1 MKTNKIL
8 KIDGTILDKKQL
20 ENHLQ
25 KIASNH
31 NLTNKPSKETYPIP
45 QLIENYETIKMVYN
59 LLNEHVKLGMN
70 THPAGE
76 WLLDNFYIIEETVK
90 QIQKELTLKKY
101 MNFLGIANGKYKGFA
116 RIYVL
121 AAEIVAYTDNKIEKE
136 DLEDYLA
143 SYQEKKTL
151 SMEEIWNIGL
161 FLQIAIIENIRE
173 ICEKIYS
180 SQIQK
185 MKAENIVRKL
195 IETPQENKDNPIY
208 HLKNIKKDMLHD
220 VKYPFIEYM
229 SYILKRY
236 GKKGYR
242 YLKILDEIVEMTGTT
257 VQEVIKKEHFDIAV
271 KKVSI
276 GNSITSIKTI
286 QRINFL
292 EIFEKINGVEEI
304 LKQDPADV
312 YSKMD
317 NPTKESYRNIIKEIS
332 KKTKISEIYIAKKI
346 LQLAK
351 ENENNGKKAH
361 IGYYILDKGIEK
373 VYQELQCKIPKHM
386 KENTKQKLYIATNI
400 IISMIVSLAFSSIL
414 NVYTKNI
421 GIYLLSFFILLIPS
435 SEIVTQII
443 QYILSKVV
451 KPKPI
456 PKIDFSKG
464 IDEDH
469 ACMVVIPTILKNKEK
484 VKELMHKL
492 EVYYIANASKNLY
505 FTLLGDCSESTM
517 KEEKIDNEVIETGI
531 QLAEN
536 LNKKYSKE
544 HDFPIFHFVYRK
556 REWNEKENCYLGW
569 ERKRGMLT
577 QFNEYLLGNEE
588 NPFRSN
594 TIEEYKD
601 CIPKIQYVITLD
613 ADTDL
618 ILNSAFE
625 LVGAMAHILNKPVI
639 DEEKNVVIEGHG
651 IIQPRI
657 GINLDISYKTIFT
670 QIFAGAGGIDSYT
683 NAISD
688 LYQDNF
694 GEGIFTGKGIYDVK
708 VFSKVLKNAIPE
720 NTVLSHDLLEGC
732 YLRCGLATD
741 IMLMD
746 GYPTKYNSFM
756 NRLSRWIRGDWQI
769 ISWLKRKVN
778 SKIGNI
784 QNPLNCLSKYKIF
797 DNLRRSLI
805 EIMAIISLML
815 FVILGKQYHFET
827 YPFMAIS
834 LIAVVMPYILE
845 IFNTMLVKKEGEHK
859 QKKFSPR
866 ISGYKGIIFRIVITI
881 GALPYKAYISFI
893 AIVKTLYRKWVS
905 HKKLLEWMTSE
916 EAEKQAKNDVMSYV
930 RQMWFNIA
938 LGIITI
944 GLALTNKGF
953 GDFIIQTIFGILWA
967 FTPFIMWYISKEKKE
982 QKAIEK
988 LDKTEIEYVLEIGR
1002 KTWQFFKQYI
1012 NKENNYLMPDNY
1024 QEDRKQKIVART
1036 SSTNIGLSIL
1046 AIVSS
1051 YDLQYETLPDTIDL
1065 LYKVITSV
1073 DSLQKWNGHLY
1084 NWYDTKTKEPLRPR
1098 YISTVDSG
1106 NFVGYLYV
1114 TKAYLEEVEETL
1126 QNYDD
1131 LRFEQSRQ
1139 HKNNKEEYEIES
1151 EENALSKEQGIK
1163 SIETKRK
1170 IDITNEEEKV
1180 KLQNQIQE
1188 MLEIIERT
1196 IHQTDFTYLY
1206 SQEHQIFS
1214 IGYNIEENKLT
1225 DSYYDL
1231 LATEARQ
1238 ASLVAIAKK
1247 DIPSKHWNHLSRTLT
1262 VLGKYK
1268 GLISW
1273 SGTAFEYLMPNINI
1287 PKYKGSLLDE
1297 SCKFMMMSQ
1306 MKYAEEMHL
1315 PFGVSESAFNLK
1327 DLQSNYQYKAFG
1339 IPWLG
1344 LKRGL
1349 ADEMVVSSYGSILAI
1364 TDIPKEVVK
1373 NLKVLE
1379 QYGMYNK
1386 YGFYES
1392 IDFTPER
1399 VRKGNE
1405 AEVVKTYMA
1414 HHQGLILLSINN
1426 LINQLILQKRFTK
1439 NPEIQAVT
1447 ILLQETMPEKA
1458 IITKEDKEK
1467 VEKLKYKDY
1476 EDYIVRSYNKI
1487 DERLITGNVISN
1499 ENYMIAMNQK
1509 GEGVSQYKNMYINH
1523 FKRTDDYTQ
1532 GIIFYIK
1539 SIKNKQIISSSYSQN
1554 RGNAYQIRFMPDKD
1568 EQEIT
1573 SGNIKAKIKTTVAS
1587 NEPVEL
1593 RRILLENLGNEE
1605 EIVELTGYFEPI
1617 LVPKERY
1624 YAHPAFN
1631 NLFLVYEYD
1640 EKNEALI
1647 VKRKKRELG
1656 EKEIYL
1662 ATTLHASRENRIGD
1676 LEYETEEEKFIGRGN
1691 LTIPKMVKDSLPFS
1705 KKIGLVTE
1713 PVVALKRTIK
1723 IKSQEKVV
1731 IDFIVSVEEDKEQTV
1746 QNLEKYM
1753 SFENVKNEFDL
1764 SKARVEAE
1772 TRYLNVKGKDI
1783 ESFQKMLAYILF
1795 DDSIKSVE
1803 KESIKQI
1810 QSFKQSELWKYG
1822 ISGDLPIILVKMKSA
1837 NDADGLKEVLK
1848 AYEYFRTK
1856 NVETEIVIIDEEKY
1870 SYENYVREEIES
1882 TILNQHMGYLK
1893 NIKGGIFILNEEE
1906 MDKKDIT
1913 LLEFISVITIDC
1925 AKGNL
1930 ENNLKE
1936 IEETYL
1942 ENYKEISEE
1951 ENTNQFI
1958 EENTEDMDIL
1968 KDTENLKY
1976 YNEYGAFSEDGKEYW
1991 ICVNQEKRLPT
2002 VWSHIMANE
2011 KFGTIVT
2018 ENMGGYSWYKNS
2030 RLNRLTTWNNN
2041 PSLDIPS
2048 EVIYVKDMDTKQAW
2062 SLGLNPMPDNR
2073 NYNVIYGFG
2082 YCKYIH
2088 SHLGI
2093 EQELE
2098 VFVPKEDSCKI
2109 GMLHLSNKTP
2119 NRKYLKLYYYIKPVI
2134 GEDEFKTSGNIRMQ
2148 FDRNSNTLTACNV
2161 YASEI
2166 DNTKLYMSS
2175 SEKIKSYTGDQKFF
2189 LGKNGLS
2196 NPEGI
2201 KKLRL
2206 NNSNAMGRD
2215 TCMVME
2221 IEVEIESF
2229 SNKEIAFVL
2238 GAEETIMDCKNIAYK
2253 YSKLQNC
2260 RQELERVKNY
2270 WKELLGKLQVYT
2282 PLESTN
2288 ILLNGW
2294 CIYQTLESRLLG
2306 RSGYYQSGG
2315 AFGFRDQ
2322 LQDTIALKYISP
2334 EFLKQQIIKHSKH
2347 QFEEGDVEH
2356 WWHEE
2361 TGRGIRTR
2369 FSDDLLWL
2377 PYLVLQYIHFT
2388 GDNTILEIETPYLKG
2403 EILEEGVDER
2413 YDQYPPS
2420 TKQESI
2426 YLHCIRAIEKSFN
2439 FGENGLPK
2447 IGSGDW
2453 NDGFSTVGNKGR
2465 GESVWLGFFL
2475 YNILDGFIPICEMM
2489 EEKENL
2495 EGKDK
2500 RNDLAQKENVKP
2512 ENENKYHEDK
2522 FQKEEVENRSTKW
2535 RTIKIQLKKAL
2546 NTNGWDGRWYKR
2558 AFMDDGNVL
2567 GSMENDECRI
2577 DSIAQSWSII
2587 SKAGDNDKKYIS
2599 MESLENHLVD
2609 KENGIIKLLDP
2620 PFEKGHLEP
2629 GYIKAYLPGVREN
2642 GGQYTHASCWAI
2654 IAEALLGFG
2663 DKALEFYR
2671 MINPIEHA
2679 RTKDASSKYKVEPY
2693 AIAAD
2698 IYGAGNL
2705 AGRGGWTWY
2714 TGSSS
2719 WYYTAGIEY
2728 ILGLKI
2734 KEGYLTIEPCI
2745 PKDWKEYLMRYKWK
2759 DSIYNIKVMNQNQK
2773 NTGVEKVLLNGEEVD
2788 NKIKLDGS
2796 NRVCN
2801 IEVFM

>member
-45 QLIENYETIKMVYN
+45 QLVENYETIKIVYN
-59 LLNEHVKLGMN
+59 LLNEHVKLGIT

-185 MKAENIVRKL
+185 MKAENIVQKL
-195 IETPQENKDNPIY
+195 IEIPQGNKESHIY
-208 HLKNIKKDMLHD
+208 HFKNIKKDMLND

-276 GNSITSIKTI
+276 GNSITSIKNI

-317 NPTKESYRNIIKEIS
+317 NNTKDCYRNIIKEIS

-351 ENENNGKKAH
+351 DSKDNEKKAH
-361 IGYYILDKGIEK
+361 IGYYIIDKGIEK
-373 VYQELQCKIPKHM
+373 VYQELQCKVPKHLRE
-386 KENTKQKLYIATNI
+386 KTKQKLYIGTNI
-400 IISMIVSLAFSSIL
+400 FLSSIVSIVCSSIL
-414 NVYTKNI
+414 NLYIKNL
-421 GIYLLSFFILLIPS
+421 GIYLLSFLILLIPA
-435 SEIVTQII
+435 SEIVTQTI
-443 QYILSKVV
+443 QYILSKIV

-464 IDEDH
+464 IDEEH

-492 EVYYIANASKNLY
+492 EVYYIANESKNLY
-505 FTLLGDCSESTM
+505 FTLLGDCSESSM
-517 KEEKIDNEVIETGI
+517 KEEKVDNEVIETGI
-531 QLAEN
+531 QLAES
-536 LNKKYSKE
+536 LNKKYAIE
-544 HDFPIFHFVYRK
+544 NEFPIFHFIYRK

-588 NPFRSN
+588 NKFRAN
-594 TIEEYKD
+594 TIEEYKE

-708 VFSKVLKNAIPE
+708 AFSKVLKNAIPE

-746 GYPTKYNSFM
+746 GYPCKYNSFM
-756 NRLSRWIRGDWQI
+756 NRLARWIRGDWQI
-769 ISWLKRKVN
+769 INWLKGKVN

-784 QNPLNCLSKYKIF
+784 QNPLNCLSQYKIF

-805 EIMAIISLML
+805 EITVMISFILFII
-815 FVILGKQYHFET
+815 VGKQYHFET
-827 YPFMAIS
+827 YPFIMIS

-866 ISGYKGIIFRIVITI
+866 ISGYKGIGLRILITI
-881 GALPYKAYISFI
+881 GVLPYKAYVSFI

-905 HKKLLEWMTSE
+905 HRKLLEWMTSE
-916 EAEKQAKNDVMSYV
+916 EAEKQAKNDVISYIT
-930 RQMWFNIA
+930 QMWFNLA
-938 LGIITI
+938 FGIITI
-944 GLALTNKGF
+944 GVAFSNQAI
-953 GDFIIQTIFGILWA
+953 GDTIIQTVLGILWIII
-967 FTPFIMWYISKEKKE
+967 PFAMWYISKEKKE
-982 QKAIEK
+982 PEAIEK

-1024 QEDRKQKIVART
+1024 QEDRKEKIVTRT

-1051 YDLQYETLPDTIDL
+1051 YDLQYENLSDTIEL
-1065 LYKVITSV
+1065 LYKVLISV

-1114 TKAYLEEVEETL
+1114 TKTFLEEVKGGLDNKKDKENL
-1126 QNYDD
+1126 QT
-1131 LRFEQSRQ
+1131 
-1139 HKNNKEEYEIES
+1139 KIE
-1151 EENALSKEQGIK
+1151 
-1163 SIETKRK
+1163 
-1170 IDITNEEEKV
+1170 
-1180 KLQNQIQE
+1180 E
-1188 MLEIIERT
+1188 MLEIIKR
-1196 IHQTDFTYLY
+1196 IIVHTDFTYLY

-1273 SGTAFEYLMPNINI
+1273 SGTAFEYLMPNMNI

-1297 SCKFMMMSQ
+1297 SCKFMLMSQ
-1306 MKYAEEMHL
+1306 MKYAEELHL
-1315 PFGVSESAFNLK
+1315 PFGVSEAAFNLK

-1379 QYGMYNK
+1379 QYGMYNQ

-1399 VRKGNE
+1399 VRKGKK

-1476 EDYIVRSYNKI
+1476 EDYIVRTYTKI
-1487 DERLITGNVISN
+1487 DERLISGNVISN

-1509 GEGVSQYKNMYINH
+1509 GEGVSKYKNIYINH

-1532 GIIFYIK
+1532 GMIFYIK
-1539 SIKNKQIISSSYSQN
+1539 SIKNKQIMSSSYSQN
-1554 RGNAYQIRFMPDKD
+1554 IKNENQYQIRFMPDKN
-1568 EQEIT
+1568 EQEIV
-1573 SGNIKAKIKTTVAS
+1573 SGNIKTTIKTTVAS

-1605 EIVELTGYFEPI
+1605 EFVELTGYFEPI
-1617 LVPKERY
+1617 LTPKEQY

-1631 NLFLVYEYD
+1631 NLFLVYGYD
-1640 EKNEALI
+1640 EKNEALL
-1647 VKRKKRELG
+1647 VKRKKREIG
-1656 EKEIYL
+1656 EKEVYL
-1662 ATTLHASRENRIGD
+1662 ATTLHASREDKIGD
-1676 LEYETEEEKFIGRGN
+1676 LEYEIEEEKFNGRGN
-1691 LTIPKMVKDSLPFS
+1691 LKIPKMVKDSLPFS

-1713 PVVALKRTIK
+1713 PVIAMKRTIK
-1723 IKSQEKVV
+1723 IKKQEKVI
-1731 IDFIVSVEEDKEQTV
+1731 IDFILSVEEEKEQV
-1746 QNLEKYM
+1746 IQNLEKYT
-1753 SFENVKNEFDL
+1753 SFENVKNEFEL

-1772 TRYLNVKGKDI
+1772 TRYLNMKGKDI
-1783 ESFQKMLAYILF
+1783 EMYQKMLSYIVF
-1795 DDSIKSVE
+1795 DNSMKSVE
-1803 KESIKQI
+1803 KEKIHQT
-1810 QSFKQSELWKYG
+1810 QTYKQSDLWKYG
-1822 ISGDLPIILVKMKSA
+1822 ISGDLPIVLVKMKNA
-1837 NDADGLKEVLK
+1837 NDVQGLKEVLK

-1856 NVETEIVIIDEEKY
+1856 NVETEIVIMDEEKY
-1870 SYENYVREEIES
+1870 SYENYVREEIDS

-1906 MDKKDIT
+1906 MDKKDNT
-1913 LLEFISVITIDC
+1913 FLEFISVITIDC

-1951 ENTNQFI
+1951 ENVNQFV
-1958 EENTEDMDIL
+1958 EENTEDVDIL
-1968 KDTENLKY
+1968 KDTKTLKY

-1991 ICVNQEKRLPT
+1991 IRANKENRLPT
-2002 VWSHIMANE
+2002 VWSHMMANE

-2030 RLNRLTTWNNN
+2030 RLNRLTSWNNN
-2041 PSLDIPS
+2041 PSFDIPS

-2088 SHLGI
+2088 SNLGI
-2093 EQELE
+2093 VQKLE
-2098 VFVPKEDSCKI
+2098 MFVPREDSCKI
-2109 GMLHLSNKTP
+2109 GILNLSNKTP
-2119 NRKYLKLYYYIKPVI
+2119 NRKHLKLYYYIKPVM
-2134 GEDEFKTSGNIRMQ
+2134 GEDEFKTSGNISIK

-2166 DNTKLYMSS
+2166 ENTKLYVSS
-2175 SEKIKSYTGDQKFF
+2175 SEKIKSYTGDKKFF

-2196 NPEGI
+2196 NPDGI

-2206 NNSNAMGRD
+2206 NNSNAIGRD
-2215 TCMVME
+2215 ACIVLE
-2221 IEVEIESF
+2221 VEVEIESF
-2229 SNKEIAFVL
+2229 SNKEISFVL
-2238 GAEETIMDCKNIAYK
+2238 GAEETNIDCKNMSYK

-2270 WKELLGKLQVYT
+2270 WKDLLGKLQVYT

-2322 LQDTIALKYISP
+2322 LQDTIALKYTSP

-2388 GDNTILEIETPYLKG
+2388 GNTSILEMETPYLKG
-2403 EILEEGVDER
+2403 AILEEGVDER
-2413 YDQYPPS
+2413 YDQYPQS
-2420 TKQESI
+2420 EKQESI

-2475 YNILDGFIPICEMM
+2475 YNILDDFIPICEMM
-2489 EEKENL
+2489 E
-2495 EGKDK
+2495 
-2500 RNDLAQKENVKP
+2500 QKED
-2512 ENENKYHEDK
+2512 E
-2522 FQKEEVENRSTKW
+2522 FQKKEVENRSEKW
-2535 RTIKIQLKKAL
+2535 STIKIQLKKAL

-2642 GGQYTHASCWAI
+2642 GGQYTHGSCWTI

-2705 AGRGGWTWY
+2705 AGKGGWTWY

-2734 KEGYLTIEPCI
+2734 KNGYLTIEPCI

-2759 DSIYNIKVMNQNQK
+2759 ESIYNIKVINKHQK
-2773 NTGVEKVLLNGEEVD
+2773 NTGVEKVLLNGEDVD
-2788 NKIKLDGS
+2788 NRIKLDGS
-2796 NRVCN
+2796 NKVYN
-2801 IEVFM
+2801 IEVIM

>member
-31 NLTNKPSKETYPIP
+31 NLMNKPSKETYPIP
-45 QLIENYETIKMVYN
+45 QLIENYETIKIVYH
-59 LLNEHVKLGMN
+59 LLNEHVKLGIT

-121 AAEIVAYTDNKIEKE
+121 AGEIVAYTDNKIQKE

-185 MKAENIVRKL
+185 MKAENIVQRL
-195 IETPQENKDNPIY
+195 IETSKEHKENQIH

-257 VQEVIKKEHFDIAV
+257 VQDVIKKEHFDIAV

-304 LKQDPADV
+304 LKQDPSGV

-317 NPTKESYRNIIKEIS
+317 NDTKDCYRNIIKEIS

-346 LQLAK
+346 LKLAR
-351 ENENNGKKAH
+351 ENQNNGKKAH
-361 IGYYILDKGIEK
+361 IGYYIIDKGIEK
-373 VYQELQCKIPKHM
+373 VYQELQCKVPKHL
-386 KENTKQKLYIATNI
+386 KERTKQNLYIATNI
-400 IISMIVSLAFSSIL
+400 ILSIILSIIFSSIL
-414 NVYTKNI
+414 NLSIKNT
-421 GIYLLSFFILLIPS
+421 GIYLLSFFILFIPS
-435 SEIVTQII
+435 SEIVTQIV

-464 IDEDH
+464 IDKEH

-492 EVYYIANASKNLY
+492 EVYYIANQSKNLY
-505 FTLLGDCSESTM
+505 FTLLGDCSESSM
-517 KEEKIDNEVIETGI
+517 KEEKMDNEVIETGV
-531 QLAEN
+531 QLTEN
-536 LNKKYSKE
+536 LNKKYAKE
-544 HDFPIFHFVYRK
+544 NVFPIFHFIYRK
-556 REWNEKENCYLGW
+556 REWNEKEDCYLGW

-577 QFNEYLLGNEE
+577 QFNEYLLGNEQ
-588 NPFRSN
+588 NPFRAN
-594 TIEEYKD
+594 TIEAYKD
-601 CIPKIQYVITLD
+601 MIPNIQYVITLD

-657 GINLDISYKTIFT
+657 GINLDISYKTMFT

-694 GEGIFTGKGIYDVK
+694 GEGIYTGKGIYDIK

-746 GYPTKYNSFM
+746 GYPCKYNSFM

-769 ISWLKRKVN
+769 IGWLKSKIN
-778 SKIGNI
+778 SKEGNI
-784 QNPLNCLSKYKIF
+784 QNPLNGLSKYKIF

-805 EIMAIISLML
+805 EIAVMGVLML
-815 FVILGKQYHFET
+815 LMILEKNYHFET
-827 YPFMAIS
+827 YPFLFIS
-834 LIAVVMPYILE
+834 MIAVVISQLLE
-845 IFNTMLVKKEGEHK
+845 MFNTMLIKKEGEHK
-859 QKKFSPR
+859 QKKFSPK
-866 ISGYKGIIFRIVITI
+866 ISGYKGILLRIWITI
-881 GALPYKAYISFI
+881 SVIPYKAYVSLI
-893 AIVKTLYRKWVS
+893 AIIKTLYRKWIS

-916 EAEKQAKNDVMSYV
+916 EAEKQAKNDVLSYIK
-930 RQMWFNIA
+930 QMWFNIA
-938 LGIITI
+938 VGIFSI
-944 GLALTNKGF
+944 GWAVTSKGF
-953 GDFIIQTIFGILWA
+953 GNFVIFTILGISWILA
-967 FTPFIMWYISKEKKE
+967 PFMMWYISREQAEK
-982 QKAIEK
+982 KAIET

-1012 NKENNYLMPDNY
+1012 TKENHYLMPDNY
-1024 QEDRKQKIVART
+1024 QEDRKEKIVART

-1051 YDLQYETLPDTIDL
+1051 YDLQYETLSDTIHL
-1065 LYKVITSV
+1065 LYHVLTSV

-1084 NWYDTKTKEPLRPR
+1084 NWYDTRTKEPLKPR

-1114 TKAYLEEVEETL
+1114 TKAFLEEVEENL
-1126 QNYDD
+1126 QNENH
-1131 LRFEQSRQ
+1131 LNFEQ
-1139 HKNNKEEYEIES
+1139 
-1151 EENALSKEQGIK
+1151 
-1163 SIETKRK
+1163 T
-1170 IDITNEEEKV
+1170 
-1180 KLQNQIQE
+1180 QNQIHQ
-1188 MLEIIERT
+1188 MLEMIER
-1196 IHQTDFTYLY
+1196 IINQTDFTYLY
-1206 SQEHQIFS
+1206 SEEHQIFS

-1364 TDIPKEVVK
+1364 TDIPKEVIK

-1392 IDFTPER
+1392 LDFTPER
-1399 VRKGNE
+1399 VRKGKK

-1426 LINQLILQKRFTK
+1426 LVNQLILQKRFTQ

-1476 EDYIVRSYNKI
+1476 EDYIIRRYTKI
-1487 DERLITGNVISN
+1487 DEKLITGNVISN

-1509 GEGVSQYKNMYINH
+1509 GEGVSQYKNRYINH
-1523 FKRTDDYTQ
+1523 FKHTDDYIQ
-1532 GIIFYIK
+1532 GIIFNIK
-1539 SIKNKQIISSSYSQN
+1539 SIKNKQMISSSYSQN
-1554 RGNAYQIRFMPDKD
+1554 IKNENQYQIRFMPDRN
-1568 EQEIT
+1568 EQEIS
-1573 SGNIKAKIKTTVAS
+1573 SGNIKATIKTTVAS

-1593 RRILLENLGNEE
+1593 RRIVLENLGNEE

-1617 LVPKERY
+1617 LTTKEQY

-1631 NLFLVYEYD
+1631 NLFLVYGYD
-1640 EKNEALI
+1640 EKNEALLI
-1647 VKRKKRELG
+1647 KRKRRELG
-1656 EKEIYL
+1656 ETEVYL
-1662 ATTLHASRENRIGD
+1662 ATTLHASKESRIGD
-1676 LEYETEEEKFIGRGN
+1676 LEYEIEEEKFMGRGN
-1691 LTIPKMVKDSLPFS
+1691 LAIPKMVKDSLPFS

-1713 PVVALKRTIK
+1713 PVIAMKRTIK
-1723 IKSQEKVV
+1723 IKKQEKVM
-1731 IDFIVSVEEDKEQTV
+1731 IDFILSVEEEKEQV
-1746 QNLEKYM
+1746 IQNLEKYT
-1753 SFENVKNEFDL
+1753 SFENVKNEFEL

-1772 TRYLNVKGKDI
+1772 TRYLNIKGKDI
-1783 ESFQKMLAYILF
+1783 EMYQKMLSYIVF

-1803 KESIKQI
+1803 KDKMNHI
-1810 QSFKQSELWKYG
+1810 QTYKQSDLWKYG
-1822 ISGDLPIILVKMKSA
+1822 ISGDLPIILVKMKNA
-1837 NDADGLKEVLK
+1837 NDVQGLKEVLK

-1856 NVETEIVIIDEEKY
+1856 NVETEIVIIDEENY
-1870 SYENYVREEIES
+1870 SYENYVREEIDS

-1913 LLEFISVITIDC
+1913 FLEFISVITIDC
-1925 AKGNL
+1925 AKGDL

-1951 ENTNQFI
+1951 ENTNRFI
-1958 EENTEDMDIL
+1958 EENTEDVDIL
-1968 KDTENLKY
+1968 KDTEKLKY
-1976 YNEYGAFSEDGKEYW
+1976 YNEYGGFSEDGKEYW
-1991 ICVNQEKRLPT
+1991 ICVNKEKRLPT
-2002 VWSHIMANE
+2002 VWSHVMANE

-2030 RLNRLTTWNNN
+2030 RLNRLTSWNNH

-2048 EVIYVKDMDTKQAW
+2048 EVIYVKDMDTKESW

-2073 NYNVIYGFG
+2073 NYNIIYGFG

-2109 GMLHLSNKTP
+2109 GILHVTNKTP
-2119 NRKYLKLYYYIKPVI
+2119 NRKHLKLYYYIKPVI
-2134 GEDEFKTSGNIRMQ
+2134 GEDEFKTSGNINIQ
-2148 FDRNSNTLTACNV
+2148 FDRNSNTLTACNA

-2175 SEKIKSYTGDQKFF
+2175 SEKIKSYTGDKKFF

-2196 NPEGI
+2196 NPDGI

-2206 NNSNAMGRD
+2206 NNSNALGRD
-2215 TCMVME
+2215 TCMVLE

-2229 SNKEIAFVL
+2229 SNKEISFVL

-2253 YSKLQNC
+2253 YSKIQNC
-2260 RQELERVKNY
+2260 KQELERVKNY
-2270 WKELLGKLQVYT
+2270 WKELLGKLQIYT

-2361 TGRGIRTR
+2361 TQRGIRTR

-2388 GDNTILEIETPYLKG
+2388 GDNSILNIETPYLKG
-2403 EILEEGVDER
+2403 AILEEGVDER
-2413 YDQYPPS
+2413 YDQYPQS
-2420 TKQESI
+2420 EKQESI
-2426 YLHCIRAIEKSFN
+2426 YWHCIRAIEKSFN

-2475 YNILDGFIPICEMM
+2475 YNILDEFIPICEMM
-2489 EEKENL
+2489 EQKEREDLEDKEKN
-2495 EGKDK
+2495 
-2500 RNDLAQKENVKP
+2500 NDLLPKKNVNT
-2512 ENENKYHEDK
+2512 ENESKYHEDE

-2577 DSIAQSWSII
+2577 DSIAQSWSVI

-2642 GGQYTHASCWAI
+2642 GGQYTHSSCWAI

-2693 AIAAD
+2693 AISAD

-2734 KEGYLTIEPCI
+2734 QKGYLTIEPCI

-2759 DSIYNIKVMNQNQK
+2759 DSIYNIKVINQNQK
-2773 NTGVEKVLLNGEEVD
+2773 NTGVERVVLNGEEVE

-2796 NRVCN
+2796 NKVCN
-2801 IEVFM
+2801 IEVYM

>member
-8 KIDGTILDKKQL
+8 KIDGTIVDKKQL

-31 NLTNKPSKETYPIP
+31 NLVNKPSKETYPIP
-45 QLIENYETIKMVYN
+45 QLIENYETIKIVYN
-59 LLNEHVKLGMN
+59 LLNEHVKLGIT

-136 DLEDYLA
+136 DIEDYLA

-161 FLQIAIIENIRE
+161 FLQISIIENIRE

-185 MKAENIVRKL
+185 VKAENIVQKL
-195 IETPQENKDNPIY
+195 IENPQDKKENHIY

-346 LQLAK
+346 LQLAEDNK
-351 ENENNGKKAH
+351 QNGKKAH
-361 IGYYILDKGIEK
+361 IGYYIIDKGIQK
-373 VYQELQCKIPKHM
+373 VYQELQCKVPKYL
-386 KENTKQKLYIATNI
+386 KEKTKQKLYIATNMILSI
-400 IISMIVSLAFSSIL
+400 ILSLVFSSIL
-414 NVYTKNI
+414 NLYIQNI
-421 GIYLLSFFILLIPS
+421 GIYLLSFLILLIPS

-443 QYILSKVV
+443 QYMLSKIV

-464 IDEDH
+464 IDEEN
-469 ACMVVIPTILKNKEK
+469 ATMVVIPTILKNKEK

-492 EVYYIANASKNLY
+492 EVYYIANQSKNLY
-505 FTLLGDCSESTM
+505 FTLLGDCSESNM
-517 KEEKIDNEVIETGI
+517 KEEKIDNEVIETGMK
-531 QLAEN
+531 LAES

-544 HDFPIFHFVYRK
+544 SDFPIFHFIYRK
-556 REWNEKENCYLGW
+556 REWNEKEDCYLGW

-588 NPFRSN
+588 NVFRAN
-594 TIEEYKD
+594 IIEEYKD

-651 IIQPRI
+651 LIQPRI

-694 GEGIFTGKGIYDVK
+694 EEGIFTGKGIYDLR

-746 GYPTKYNSFM
+746 GYPTKYNSFI

-769 ISWLKRKVN
+769 ISWLKGKVN

-805 EIMAIISLML
+805 EIMVIISLVL
-815 FVILGKQYHFET
+815 FVMLGKVYHFET
-827 YPFMAIS
+827 YPFVMIS
-834 LIAVVMPYILE
+834 IIAVVMSNILE

-866 ISGYKGIIFRIVITI
+866 ISGYKGIGLRILITI
-881 GALPYKAYISFI
+881 GVLPYKAYVSCI
-893 AIVKTLYRKWVS
+893 AIIKTLYRKWVS

-916 EAEKQAKNDVMSYV
+916 EAEKQAKNDVISYIE
-930 RQMWFNIA
+930 QMWFNIA
-938 LGIITI
+938 LGILTI

-953 GDFIIQTIFGILWA
+953 GDFIIQMILGILWTV
-967 FTPFIMWYISKEKKE
+967 TPFIMWYISKEKKE
-982 QKAIEK
+982 VKAIEK

-1024 QEDRKQKIVART
+1024 QEVRKQKIVTRT

-1051 YDLQYETLPDTIDL
+1051 YDLQYEALLETIDL
-1065 LYKVITSV
+1065 LYKVLTSV

-1114 TKAYLEEVEETL
+1114 TKAFLEEIQEIL
-1126 QNYDD
+1126 QNKNM
-1131 LRFEQSRQ
+1131 LSSEQNR
-1139 HKNNKEEYEIES
+1139 EES
-1151 EENALSKEQGIK
+1151 
-1163 SIETKRK
+1163 
-1170 IDITNEEEKV
+1170 V
-1180 KLQNQIQE
+1180 KLQNQIKE
-1188 MLEIIERT
+1188 MLEIIER
-1196 IHQTDFTYLY
+1196 IIEQTDFTYLY

-1262 VLGKYK
+1262 ILGKYK

-1273 SGTAFEYLMPNINI
+1273 SGTAFEYLMPNMNI

-1315 PFGVSESAFNLK
+1315 PFGVSEAAFNLK

-1349 ADEMVVSSYGSILAI
+1349 ADEMVVSSYGSMLAI

-1379 QYGMYNK
+1379 QYGMYSK

-1392 IDFTPER
+1392 LDFTPER
-1399 VRKGNE
+1399 VRKGKK

-1476 EDYIVRSYNKI
+1476 EDYIVRTYTKI

-1499 ENYMIAMNQK
+1499 ENYMIAMDQK
-1509 GEGVSQYKNMYINH
+1509 GEGVSKYKNIYINH

-1539 SIKNKQIISSSYSQN
+1539 SIKNKQIMSSSYSQN
-1554 RGNAYQIRFMPDKD
+1554 IKNENQYQIRFMPDKN

-1573 SGNIKAKIKTTVAS
+1573 SGNIKATIKTTVAS

-1593 RRILLENLGNEE
+1593 RRMIIENLGNEE

-1617 LVPKERY
+1617 LTPKEQY

-1631 NLFLVYEYD
+1631 NLFLVYGYD
-1640 EKNEALI
+1640 EKSEALL

-1656 EKEIYL
+1656 EKEVYL
-1662 ATTLHASRENRIGD
+1662 ATTLHASREDRIGD
-1676 LEYETEEEKFIGRGN
+1676 LEYEIEEEKFNGRGN
-1691 LTIPKMVKDSLPFS
+1691 LKIPKMVKDSLPFS

-1713 PVVALKRTIK
+1713 PVVAMKRTIK
-1723 IKSQEKVV
+1723 IKKQEKVV
-1731 IDFIVSVEEDKEQTV
+1731 IDFILSVEEEKEQV
-1746 QNLEKYM
+1746 LQNLEKYT
-1753 SFENVKNEFDL
+1753 SFENVKNEFEL

-1772 TRYLNVKGKDI
+1772 TRYLNMKGKDI
-1783 ESFQKMLAYILF
+1783 EMYQKMLSYIVF

-1803 KESIKQI
+1803 KEKINQT
-1810 QSFKQSELWKYG
+1810 QTYKQSDLWKYG
-1822 ISGDLPIILVKMKSA
+1822 ISGDLPIILVKMKNA
-1837 NDADGLKEVLK
+1837 NDVQGLKEVLK

-1856 NVETEIVIIDEEKY
+1856 NVETEIVILDEEKY
-1870 SYENYVREEIES
+1870 SYENYVREEIDS

-1893 NIKGGIFILNEEE
+1893 NIKAGIFILNEEE

-1913 LLEFISVITIDC
+1913 FLEFISVITIDC

-1951 ENTNQFI
+1951 ENVNQFV
-1958 EENTEDMDIL
+1958 EENTEDVDIL
-1968 KDTENLKY
+1968 KDTKTLKY

-1991 ICVNQEKRLPT
+1991 IRANKKNRLPT

-2030 RLNRLTTWNNN
+2030 RLNRLTSWNNN
-2041 PSLDIPS
+2041 PSFDIPS
-2048 EVIYVKDMDTKQAW
+2048 EVIYVKDMDTKKSW

-2088 SHLGI
+2088 SNLGI
-2093 EQELE
+2093 VQELE
-2098 VFVPKEDSCKI
+2098 MFVPREDSCKI
-2109 GMLHLSNKTP
+2109 GILNLSNKTP
-2119 NRKYLKLYYYIKPVI
+2119 NRKHLKLYYYIKPVI
-2134 GEDEFKTSGNIRMQ
+2134 GEDEFKTSGNISIK
-2148 FDRNSNTLTACNV
+2148 FDRNSNTLTACNL

-2166 DNTKLYMSS
+2166 ENTKLYVSS
-2175 SEKIKSYTGDQKFF
+2175 SEKIKSYTGDKKFF

-2196 NPEGI
+2196 NPDGI

-2206 NNSNAMGRD
+2206 NNSNAIGRNA
-2215 TCMVME
+2215 CIVLE

-2229 SNKEIAFVL
+2229 SNKEISFVL
-2238 GAEETIMDCKNIAYK
+2238 GAEETMIDCKNIAYK

-2270 WKELLGKLQVYT
+2270 WKDLLGKLQVYT

-2334 EFLKQQIIKHSKH
+2334 EILKQQIIKHSKH

-2361 TGRGIRTR
+2361 TNRGIRTR

-2388 GDNTILEIETPYLKG
+2388 GDNSILEIETPYLKG
-2403 EILEEGVDER
+2403 AILEEGVDER
-2413 YDQYPPS
+2413 YDQYPQS
-2420 TKQESI
+2420 EKQESI

-2475 YNILDGFIPICEMM
+2475 YTILDEFISICETV
-2489 EEKENL
+2489 KDENDNTIL
-2495 EGKDK
+2495 E
-2500 RNDLAQKENVKP
+2500 
-2512 ENENKYHEDK
+2512 
-2522 FQKEEVENRSTKW
+2522 ENRIEKYKE
-2535 RTIKIQLKKAL
+2535 IKIQLKKAL

-2642 GGQYTHASCWAI
+2642 GGQYTHECCCYVQ
-2654 IAEALLGFG
+2654 F
-2663 DKALEFYR
+2663 
-2671 MINPIEHA
+2671 
-2679 RTKDASSKYKVEPY
+2679 
-2693 AIAAD
+2693 
-2698 IYGAGNL
+2698 
-2705 AGRGGWTWY
+2705 
-2714 TGSSS
+2714 
-2719 WYYTAGIEY
+2719 
-2728 ILGLKI
+2728 
-2734 KEGYLTIEPCI
+2734 
-2745 PKDWKEYLMRYKWK
+2745 
-2759 DSIYNIKVMNQNQK
+2759 
-2773 NTGVEKVLLNGEEVD
+2773 
-2788 NKIKLDGS
+2788 
-2796 NRVCN
+2796 
-2801 IEVFM
+2801 

>member
-20 ENHLQ
+20 EIHLQ

-31 NLTNKPSKETYPIP
+31 NLVNKPSKETYPIP
-45 QLIENYETIKMVYN
+45 QLMENYETIKIVYN
-59 LLNEHVKLGMN
+59 LLNEHVKLGMT

-101 MNFLGIANGKYKGFA
+101 MNFLGIANGRYKGFA

-136 DLEDYLA
+136 DLENYLA

-185 MKAENIVRKL
+185 MKAESIVQKL
-195 IETPQENKDNPIY
+195 IETPQDYKENYMY
-208 HLKNIKKDMLHD
+208 HLKNIKKDMLND

-304 LKQDPADV
+304 LKQDPAGV
-312 YSKMD
+312 YPKMD
-317 NPTKESYRNIIKEIS
+317 NDTKDCYRNIIKEIS
-332 KKTKISEIYIAKKI
+332 KKTKISEIYISKKI
-346 LQLAK
+346 LQLAEDNK
-351 ENENNGKKAH
+351 QNGKKAH
-361 IGYYILDKGIEK
+361 IGYYIIDKGIEK
-373 VYQELQCKIPKHM
+373 VYHELQCKVSKNL
-386 KENTKQKLYIATNI
+386 KEKMKQKLYIATNI
-400 IISMIVSLAFSSIL
+400 ILSITVSIIFSSIL
-414 NVYTKNI
+414 NLYIQNI
-421 GIYLLSFFILLIPS
+421 GVYILSFLILLIPS

-443 QYILSKVV
+443 QYILSKIV

-464 IDEDH
+464 IDEEN

-484 VKELMHKL
+484 VKELMYKL
-492 EVYYIANASKNLY
+492 EVYYIANQSKNLY
-505 FTLLGDCSESTM
+505 FTLLGDCSESSM
-517 KEEKIDNEVIETGI
+517 KEEKLDNEVIETGMK
-531 QLAEN
+531 LAES
-536 LNKKYSKE
+536 LNKKYAKQNN
-544 HDFPIFHFVYRK
+544 FPIFHFIYRK
-556 REWNEKENCYLGW
+556 REWNEKEDCYLGW

-588 NPFRSN
+588 NEFRVN
-594 TIEEYKD
+594 TIETYKD

-625 LVGAMAHILNKPVI
+625 LVGAMAHVLNKPVI
-639 DEEKNVVIEGHG
+639 DEEKNVVVEGHG
-651 IIQPRI
+651 MIQPRI

-708 VFSKVLKNAIPE
+708 VFSRVLKNAIPE

-769 ISWLKRKVN
+769 ISWLKSRIN
-778 SKIGNI
+778 SKVGNI
-784 QNPLNCLSKYKIF
+784 QNPLNCISKYKIF

-805 EIMAIISLML
+805 EIMVIISLIL
-815 FVILGKQYHFET
+815 FVILGKVYQFET
-827 YPFMAIS
+827 YPYTIIS
-834 LIAVVMPYILE
+834 IIAVIMPYILE

-866 ISGYKGIIFRIVITI
+866 ISGYKGIGLRILITI
-881 GALPYKAYISFI
+881 GVLPYKAYVSFI
-893 AIVKTLYRKWVS
+893 AIIKTLYRKWIS

-916 EAEKQAKNDVMSYV
+916 EAEKQAQNDVISYIK
-930 RQMWFNIA
+930 QMWFNIA
-938 LGIITI
+938 LGIVNI
-944 GLALTNKGF
+944 GTALTNNGF
-953 GDFIIQTIFGILWA
+953 VDFIIQMILGILWIS
-967 FTPFIMWYISKEKKE
+967 TPFIMWYISKEKKE
-982 QKAIEK
+982 VKAIDT
-988 LDKTEIEYVLEIGR
+988 LNKTEIKYIIEIGR
-1002 KTWQFFKQYI
+1002 KTWRFFKQYI
-1012 NKENNYLMPDNY
+1012 NKENNYLVPDNY
-1024 QEDRKQKIVART
+1024 QEDRKQKIVTRT

-1046 AIVSS
+1046 DIISS
-1051 YDLQYETLPDTIDL
+1051 YDLQYENLPDTIDL
-1065 LYKVITSV
+1065 LYKVLISV

-1084 NWYDTKTKEPLRPR
+1084 NWYDIKTKEPLRPR

-1114 TKAYLEEVEETL
+1114 TKAFLEEIQEIL
-1126 QNYDD
+1126 
-1131 LRFEQSRQ
+1131 
-1139 HKNNKEEYEIES
+1139 KNQKNLHLGQYIKNKENTL
-1151 EENALSKEQGIK
+1151 EEKTSLEEQHLET
-1163 SIETKRK
+1163 IETKSK
-1170 IDITNEEEKV
+1170 IETEEECIKI
-1180 KLQNQIQE
+1180 QNQIKE
-1188 MLEIIERT
+1188 MLEIIER
-1196 IHQTDFTYLY
+1196 IIDQTDFTYLY

-1238 ASLVAIAKK
+1238 ASLIAIAKK

-1287 PKYKGSLLDE
+1287 PQYKGSLLDE

-1315 PFGVSESAFNLK
+1315 PFGVSEAAFNLK

-1399 VRKGNE
+1399 VRKGKK
-1405 AEVVKTYMA
+1405 AEIVKTYMA

-1426 LINQLILQKRFTK
+1426 LMNQLILQKRFTK
-1439 NPEIQAVT
+1439 NPEIQAIT

-1476 EDYIVRSYNKI
+1476 EDYIVRTYTKI

-1499 ENYMIAMNQK
+1499 ENYMVAMNQK
-1509 GEGVSQYKNMYINH
+1509 GDGVSKYKNIYINH
-1523 FKRTDDYTQ
+1523 FKYTDDYTQ
-1532 GIIFYIK
+1532 GIIFNIK

-1554 RGNAYQIRFMPDKD
+1554 IKNENQYQIRFMPDKD
-1568 EQEIT
+1568 EQEII
-1573 SGNIKAKIKTTVAS
+1573 SGNIKATIKTTVAS

-1593 RRILLENLGNEE
+1593 RRIILENLGNEE

-1617 LVPKERY
+1617 LTPKEQY

-1631 NLFLVYEYD
+1631 NLFLVYGYD
-1640 EKNEALI
+1640 EKNEALL

-1656 EKEIYL
+1656 EKEVYL
-1662 ATTLHASRENRIGD
+1662 ATTLHASREDRIGD
-1676 LEYETEEEKFIGRGN
+1676 LEYEIEEEKFIGRGN
-1691 LTIPKMVKDSLPFS
+1691 LKIPKMVKDSLPFS

-1713 PVVALKRTIK
+1713 PVVAMKRTIK
-1723 IKSQEKVV
+1723 IKKQEKVV
-1731 IDFIVSVEEDKEQTV
+1731 IDFILSVEEEKEQV
-1746 QNLEKYM
+1746 IQNLEKYI
-1753 SFENVKNEFDL
+1753 SFENVKNEFEL

-1772 TRYLNVKGKDI
+1772 TRYLNMKGKDI
-1783 ESFQKMLAYILF
+1783 EFYQKMLSYIVF

-1803 KESIKQI
+1803 KERMNHTQNY
-1810 QSFKQSELWKYG
+1810 KQSDLWKYG
-1822 ISGDLPIILVKMKSA
+1822 ISGDLPIVLVKMKNA
-1837 NDADGLKEVLK
+1837 NDVQGLKEVLK

-1856 NVETEIVIIDEEKY
+1856 NVETEIVIMDEEKY
-1870 SYENYVREEIES
+1870 SYENYVREEIDS

-1913 LLEFISVITIDC
+1913 FLEFISVITIDC

-1936 IEETYL
+1936 IEENYL

-1951 ENTNQFI
+1951 ENISQVI
-1958 EENTEDMDIL
+1958 EENAEDVNIL

-1991 ICVNQEKRLPT
+1991 ICVNKEKRLPT

-2030 RLNRLTTWNNN
+2030 RLNRLTSWNNN

-2048 EVIYVKDMDTKQAW
+2048 EVIYVKDMDTKQSW

-2088 SHLGI
+2088 SNLGI

-2098 VFVPKEDSCKI
+2098 IFVPREDSCKI
-2109 GMLHLSNKTP
+2109 GILNLNNKTL
-2119 NRKYLKLYYYIKPVI
+2119 NRKHLKLYYYIKPVI
-2134 GEDEFKTSGNIRMQ
+2134 GEDEFKTSGNINIK
-2148 FDRNSNTLTACNV
+2148 FDRNSNILTASNL

-2175 SEKIKSYTGDQKFF
+2175 SEKIKSYTGDKKFF

-2196 NPEGI
+2196 NPDGI

-2206 NNSNAMGRD
+2206 NNSNTIGRD
-2215 TCMVME
+2215 ACIVLE

-2229 SNKEIAFVL
+2229 SSKEISFVL
-2238 GAEETIMDCKNIAYK
+2238 GAEETMIDCKNISYK

-2270 WKELLGKLQVYT
+2270 WKNLLGKLQVYT

-2294 CIYQTLESRLLG
+2294 SIYQTLESRLLG

-2322 LQDTIALKYISP
+2322 LQDTIALKYILP
-2334 EFLKQQIIKHSKH
+2334 EILKQQIIKHSKH

-2361 TGRGIRTR
+2361 TNRGIRTR

-2388 GDNTILEIETPYLKG
+2388 GDTSILEIETPYLKG

-2413 YDQYPPS
+2413 YDQYMQGE
-2420 TKQESI
+2420 KKESI

-2475 YNILDGFIPICEMM
+2475 YKILDEFIPICEIM
-2489 EEKENL
+2489 EERIGNTIL
-2495 EGKDK
+2495 E
-2500 RNDLAQKENVKP
+2500 
-2512 ENENKYHEDK
+2512 
-2522 FQKEEVENRSTKW
+2522 ENRIEKFKK
-2535 RTIKIQLKKAL
+2535 IKLQLKKAL

-2663 DKALEFYR
+2663 DKSLEFYR

-2698 IYGAGNL
+2698 IYGTGNL

-2719 WYYTAGIEY
+2719 WYYIAGIEY

-2734 KEGYLTIEPCI
+2734 EKGYLRIEPCI

-2759 DSIYNIKVMNQNQK
+2759 DSIYNIKVINRNQK

-2788 NKIKLDGS
+2788 NNIKLDGS
-2796 NRVCN
+2796 NKVYN
-2801 IEVFM
+2801 IEVVM